1 MISTSRSQIGR
12 RSPKSVDS
20 SPIVLESEATT
31 SIKQPARRRAKAKQS
46 PVVIFTVGHS
56 TRPIEEFEDLL
67 LAHGVKQLVDVRTIP
82 RSRHNP
88 QFNDDCLPGS
98 LKKAGIRYRHMTGL
112 GGLRHAHR
120 DSINSGWHNASFRGF
135 ADYMQTPDFENALD
149 ELIRIAKTRSAA
161 IMCAEA
167 VPWRCHRSLIADALL
182 VRGISV
188 AEITSRT
195 RTRPHTLTP
204 WACVK
209 RKRLTYPAPLATG
222 SDRKRA
228 IG

>member
-1 MISTSRSQIGR
+1 MVPASEKQKGR
-12 RSPKSVDS
+12 LFPKSVRS
-20 SPIVLESEATT
+20 SLILAKSEAAEGVNQPTKRRV
-31 SIKQPARRRAKAKQS
+31 KQTQTRI
-46 PVVIFTVGHS
+46 VVLTVGHS
-56 TRPIEEFEDLL
+56 TRPLEEFEALL
-67 LAHGVKQLVDVRTIP
+67 LAHDVKQLVDVRTIP
-82 RSRHNP
+82 RSLHNP
-88 QFNDDCLPGS
+88 QFNGDRLPGVLS
-98 LKKAGIRYRHMTGL
+98 KAGIRYRHMPGL
-112 GGLRHAHR
+112 GGLRHARH

-135 ADYMQTPDFENALD
+135 ADYMQTPDFEGALD
-149 ELIRIAKTRSAA
+149 ELIRIAQTRRSA

-167 VPWRCHRSLIADALL
+167 VPWRCHRSMIADALL